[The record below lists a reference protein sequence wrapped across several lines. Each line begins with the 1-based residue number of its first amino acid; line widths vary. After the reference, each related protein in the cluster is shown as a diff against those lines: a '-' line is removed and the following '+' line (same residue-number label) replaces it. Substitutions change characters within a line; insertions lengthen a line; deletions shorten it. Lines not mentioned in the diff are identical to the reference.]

1 MRTIFQEAQ
10 ELQDAQFPQAQVLF
24 RDIVSPRS
32 PMNGR
37 QFHQEGITTNT
48 GAKVDGFK
56 SIELRGIKKFCSL
69 QQLYRRVLLSPSSAG
84 SHFCEVQCAL
94 HRQRYNE
101 RLDIRL
107 S

>member
-56 SIELRGIKKFCSL
+56 SIELRGIKNFVRCSNYIGVCCSHPPRL
-69 QQLYRRVLLSPSSAG
+69 EVIFVRFNARCIG
-84 SHFCEVQCAL
+84 S
-94 HRQRYNE
+94 
-101 RLDIRL
+101 DITNGWI
-107 S
+107 SD